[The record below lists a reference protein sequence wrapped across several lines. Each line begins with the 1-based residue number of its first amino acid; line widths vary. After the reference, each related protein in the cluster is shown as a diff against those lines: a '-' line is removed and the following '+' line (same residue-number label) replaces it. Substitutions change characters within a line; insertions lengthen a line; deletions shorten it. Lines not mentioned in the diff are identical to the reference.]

1 MALRGKDL
9 VGEAAVIRQQN
20 KAGAGLVQPAGRE
33 QLPPGVGVPYQIH
46 HGGVPLIGRSA
57 HHPFGLIE
65 HEVDE
70 FLIGQQRAIHRH
82 GVGILQLGV
91 PFFAHRTIYLHA
103 PLCQHGFGLAAGALG
118 SLGQIF
124 IQTHKRFSFVDDALS
139 VT

>member
-1 MALRGKDL
+1 MVPGRQDIVGK
-9 VGEAAVIRQQN
+9 AAVIGQQH
-20 KAGAGLVQPAGRE
+20 KAGAGLIQPPGRK
-33 QLPPGVGVPYQIH
+33 QLPPGVGVPYQVH
-46 HGGVPLIGRSA
+46 HGGVPFIGRGA
-57 HHPFGLIE
+57 HHPLGLIE

-70 FLIGQQRAIHRH
+70 LLIAQRRAVHRH
-82 GVGILQLGV
+82 RVVILQLGV
-91 PFFAHRTIYLHA
+91 PFFAHRAVYLHV

>member
-1 MALRGKDL
+1 MVPWGQDIVGK
-9 VGEAAVIRQQN
+9 AAIIGQQH
-20 KAGAGLVQPAGRE
+20 KTGTGLIQPPCRE

-46 HGGVPLIGRSA
+46 HSGVPLIGRSA

-70 FLIGQQRAIHRH
+70 FLIGQRCAVHRH